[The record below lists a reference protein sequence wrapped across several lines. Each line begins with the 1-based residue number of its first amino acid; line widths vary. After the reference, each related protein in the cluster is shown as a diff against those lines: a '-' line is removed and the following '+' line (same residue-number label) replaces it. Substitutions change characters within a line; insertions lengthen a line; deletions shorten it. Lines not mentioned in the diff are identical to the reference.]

1 MSEQEITK
9 IVIATI
15 KAMQNAIFAIPTDEF
30 NNFKYPSLTI
40 NWDAKNQELVL
51 KSINYNSWNSLYVY
65 KHKIVYHPEHG
76 DMKTVCNKGFMDF
89 YESAEG

>member
-1 MSEQEITK
+1 MLEQEITK

-15 KAMQNAIFAIPTDEF
+15 KAMQSAVFAIPTDEF

-51 KSINYNSWNSLYVY
+51 KIASGNSRLLVSEMKARPY
-65 KHKIVYHPEHG
+65 KI
-76 DMKTVCNKGFMDF
+76 
-89 YESAEG
+89 AEITNRHNLLQ